1 MKIDHS
7 VRDIFLRIASITL
20 LFFFLA
26 CSAWLLRRPHSLG
39 QLQLAC
45 TRLCEVRLEVMV
57 EVRLEVV
64 EVRLEVRLEVVLS
77 TLWHCNLSVCSRNLT
92 QY

>member
-26 CSAWLLRRPHSLG
+26 CSPWLLLRPHRPG
-39 QLQLAC
+39 QLQLGC
-45 TRLCEVRLEVMV
+45 PRLCEDRLEV
-57 EVRLEVV
+57 
-64 EVRLEVRLEVVLS
+64 EVRLEVVLS
-77 TLWHCNLSVCSRNLT
+77 TLWHCNLSVCSWNLT
-92 QY
+92 QK

>member
-26 CSAWLLRRPHSLG
+26 CSAWLLRRPHRPG
-39 QLQLAC
+39 QLQLGC

-57 EVRLEVV
+57 EV
-64 EVRLEVRLEVVLS
+64 VLS
-77 TLWHCNLSVCSRNLT
+77 TL
-92 QY
+92 

>member
-20 LFFFLA
+20 LFFFLG
-26 CSAWLLRRPHSLG
+26 CSAWLLRRPHRPG

-45 TRLCEVRLEVMV
+45 TRLCEVRLEVRLEVMV
-57 EVRLEVV
+57 EVRV
-64 EVRLEVRLEVVLS
+64 EVVLS

>member
-1 MKIDHS
+1 MDHS

-26 CSAWLLRRPHSLG
+26 CSAWLLRRPHRPG
-39 QLQLAC
+39 QLQLGC
-45 TRLCEVRLEVMV
+45 TRLCEVRV
-57 EVRLEVV
+57 EVRLEVRV
-64 EVRLEVRLEVVLS
+64 EVMVEVRLEVVLS

>member
-26 CSAWLLRRPHSLG
+26 CSPWLLLRPHRPG
-39 QLQLAC
+39 QLQLGC
-45 TRLCEVRLEVMV
+45 TRLCEVRLEVEVMV
-57 EVRLEVV
+57 
-64 EVRLEVRLEVVLS
+64 EVRLEVVLS
-77 TLWHCNLSVCSRNLT
+77 TLWHCNLSVCSWNLI
-92 QY
+92 QK

>member
-26 CSAWLLRRPHSLG
+26 CSAWLLRRPHRPG

-45 TRLCEVRLEVMV
+45 TRLCEVRLEVRV
-57 EVRLEVV
+57 
-64 EVRLEVRLEVVLS
+64 EVRLEVVLS